1 MPVEDRIRQGLE
13 ANATSFA
20 PSGEWR
26 LVQVRRRRRRHTT
39 NVVASLATTG
49 AVMAAA
55 AALQLGGTVP
65 WETGPPA
72 ADGPGPSGSSL
83 AQRAAQV
90 PLGGWLREVTAKKG
104 VALGIP
110 RRRVERLTGD
120 DGVME
125 LGLKLQEQQVFTIWT
140 NDDDGRPTAW
150 DTGRYEFR
158 SGDRL
163 VLTSMSSKC
172 PGCVTRMTWR
182 EDGTDLVLSSVRRDT
197 APLVARWL
205 WEGRWDDPGQG

>member
-1 MPVEDRIRQGLE
+1 MPVDDRLRQGLE

-26 LVQVRRRRRRHTT
+26 LAQVRRRRRRHTT
-39 NVVASLATTG
+39 NLVASLATTG
-49 AVMAAA
+49 VAMAAA
-55 AALQLGGTVP
+55 AVLQLGGTVP
-65 WETGPPA
+65 WGPDSP
-72 ADGPGPSGSSL
+72 ADGPRPSGSSL
-83 AQRAAQV
+83 SQRAAEV
-90 PLGGWLREVTAKKG
+90 PLGGWLREVTARKG

-140 NDDDGRPTAW
+140 NDDRGLATAW
-150 DTGRYEFR
+150 DTGRYVFR
-158 SGDRL
+158 SGNRL
-163 VLTSMSSKC
+163 VLTSMSSRC

-205 WEGRWDDPGQG
+205 WEGRWDDPGPG